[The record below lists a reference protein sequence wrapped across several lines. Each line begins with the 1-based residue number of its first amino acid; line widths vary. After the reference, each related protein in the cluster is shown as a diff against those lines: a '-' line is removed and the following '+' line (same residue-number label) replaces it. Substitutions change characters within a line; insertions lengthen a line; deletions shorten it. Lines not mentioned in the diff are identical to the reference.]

1 MLLNMKCR
9 IEAMRAL
16 AGVMAASMDQ
26 AAANPDAQVREE
38 HQAFV
43 ELMMPIAKGWFTEV
57 GLDIAS
63 MGIQVHGGVG
73 FIEETGAAQHLRDA
87 RITTIFEGTTGIQA
101 MDLVGRKVGRDGGR
115 VIGALIARMREV
127 QAELQDHA
135 NADLRAIGERLS
147 QGIGDLEAAVQSL
160 VKSWV
165 SGPKPALAGSVP
177 FLELLGIVAG
187 GWEMGR
193 AGPGADRLLR
203 TGRDSGVLTPQI
215 LNSRFYADHVLSRS
229 AGLRHA
235 VVAGAGATL
244 AYAESAF

>member
-115 VIGALIARMREV
+115 VIGALIARMR
-127 QAELQDHA
+127 
-135 NADLRAIGERLS
+135 
-147 QGIGDLEAAVQSL
+147 
-160 VKSWV
+160 
-165 SGPKPALAGSVP
+165 
-177 FLELLGIVAG
+177 
-187 GWEMGR
+187 
-193 AGPGADRLLR
+193 
-203 TGRDSGVLTPQI
+203 
-215 LNSRFYADHVLSRS
+215 
-229 AGLRHA
+229 
-235 VVAGAGATL
+235 
-244 AYAESAF
+244 